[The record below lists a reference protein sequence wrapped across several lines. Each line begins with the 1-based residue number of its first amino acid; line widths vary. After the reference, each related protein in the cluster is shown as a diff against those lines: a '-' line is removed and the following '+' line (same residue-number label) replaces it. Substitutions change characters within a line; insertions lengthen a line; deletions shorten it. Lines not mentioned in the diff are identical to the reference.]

1 MPKLLIVSADDFG
14 LSTEVNE
21 AVERAH
27 RQGILQ
33 AASLMVSAPSS
44 VDAVRRARELP
55 ALRVGLHLVL
65 VNGRSTLSPKEVPR
79 LVDRAGNFSSDL
91 VRAGVN
97 FFFRPGA
104 RRDLEAE
111 IRAQFEAFA
120 RTGLALDHVN
130 AQNHMH
136 VHPTVL
142 GIVIAVGREYGM
154 RAVRVPREPN
164 DAAFLAPWL
173 ALMRRRL
180 QRANVV
186 TNDTVF
192 GIRHSGHMTRERVL
206 DLLDDVPSG
215 LSEMYFHP
223 ATGPW
228 EGIDPQIVDYDFAG
242 ELRALTSEDVRAKI
256 AASGI
261 RTVAYSDLTGC

>member
-1 MPKLLIVSADDFG
+1 MSKLLIVSADDYG

-27 RQGILQ
+27 REGILQ
-33 AASLMVSAPSS
+33 AASLMVSAPASG
-44 VDAVRRARELP
+44 DAVRRARELP

-65 VNGRSTLSPKEVPR
+65 VNGRSTLPPR
-79 LVDRAGNFSSDL
+79 EIPTIVDREGNFSTDL
-91 VRAGVN
+91 VGAGVQ

-111 IRAQFEAFA
+111 IRAQFEAYA

-142 GIVIAVGREYGM
+142 GIVIKVGREHGM
-154 RAVRVPREPN
+154 RAVRVPQERN

-173 ALMRRRL
+173 AFMRGRLRRE
-180 QRANVV
+180 RII
-186 TNDTVF
+186 TNDAVF
-192 GIRHSGHMTRERVL
+192 GIRYSGHMTRERVL
-206 DLLDDVPSG
+206 DLIDEIPSG

-228 EGIDPQIVDYDFAG
+228 EGIDPQILDYDFAG
-242 ELRALTSEDVRAKI
+242 ELQALTSEDVRAKI

-261 RTVAYSDLTGC
+261 RTLAYSDCS

>member
-65 VNGRSTLSPKEVPR
+65 VNGRPTLSPKEVPR
-79 LVDRAGNFSSDL
+79 LVDRAGNFSNDL

-111 IRAQFEAFA
+111 IREIGRA
-120 RTGLALDHVN
+120 HV
-130 AQNHMH
+130 
-136 VHPTVL
+136 
-142 GIVIAVGREYGM
+142 
-154 RAVRVPREPN
+154 
-164 DAAFLAPWL
+164 
-173 ALMRRRL
+173 
-180 QRANVV
+180 
-186 TNDTVF
+186 
-192 GIRHSGHMTRERVL
+192 
-206 DLLDDVPSG
+206 
-215 LSEMYFHP
+215 
-223 ATGPW
+223 
-228 EGIDPQIVDYDFAG
+228 
-242 ELRALTSEDVRAKI
+242 
-256 AASGI
+256 
-261 RTVAYSDLTGC
+261 